1 MYRFRTLQAR
11 GTGLVTVTAAMAFV
25 LAICFGVL

>member
-1 MYRFRTLQAR
+1 MNIFRELQTRGPGIVTLS
-11 GTGLVTVTAAMAFV
+11 AAVAFV